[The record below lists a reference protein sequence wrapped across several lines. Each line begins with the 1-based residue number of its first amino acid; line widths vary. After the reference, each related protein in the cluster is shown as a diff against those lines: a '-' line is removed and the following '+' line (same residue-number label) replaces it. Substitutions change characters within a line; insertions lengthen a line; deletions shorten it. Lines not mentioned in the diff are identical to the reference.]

1 MLRWSLAVIHFLA
14 FSVRRAIE
22 GLWRNRVMSLAAT
35 VTMVLMLVLV
45 AGLVLLLAG
54 MEAGLTAIESKV
66 EIRAQ
71 LHRGVDRARVDEL
84 IARVEALPEVAS
96 VSYVS
101 EEQALAEYRA
111 QRAADGR
118 PDYTELVGE
127 NPLPARLVVKL
138 KDPREF
144 GQVRTTLEATTA
156 LVEGVDEEQADV
168 DQLISIIAMLRTIG
182 LVVVGIVGLTVLLIV
197 VNSIRMAV
205 MSRADEIE
213 VMRLVGASAPFVR
226 WPFIFEGLLVGLVGA
241 VVALGLL
248 GLGSAPISQLANA
261 MDVGFSHQLA
271 TELVA
276 IVLAAGLGLGGLG
289 AWISVRAYLRD

>member
-1 MLRWSLAVIHFLA
+1 MIHFLA
-14 FSVRRAIE
+14 FSVRRAVE

-96 VSYVS
+96 VTYVS

-168 DQLISIIAMLRTIG
+168 DQLISIIAMLLTIG

-226 WPFIFEGLLVGLVGA
+226 WPFIFEGLLVGLAGA

-248 GLGSAPISQLANA
+248 GLGSAPIGQLANA
-261 MDVGFSHQLA
+261 MGVGFSRQLA

-276 IVLAAGLGLGGLG
+276 IVFAAGLGLGGLG

>member
-1 MLRWSLAVIHFLA
+1 VLRSSLAVIHFLA
-14 FSVRRAIE
+14 FSVRRAVE

-96 VSYVS
+96 VTYVS

-241 VVALGLL
+241 FVALGLL

-261 MDVGFSHQLA
+261 MGVGFSRQLA